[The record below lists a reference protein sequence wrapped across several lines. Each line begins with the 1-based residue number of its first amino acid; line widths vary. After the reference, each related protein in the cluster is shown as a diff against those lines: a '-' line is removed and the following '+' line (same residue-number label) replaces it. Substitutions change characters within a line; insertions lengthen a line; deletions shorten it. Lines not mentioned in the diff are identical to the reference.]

1 MFYDPDS
8 QSSHAGG
15 QKRKYFNS
23 SPRPGGHRR
32 NQGQRRGQLGED
44 VRRRMNGGVGE
55 EEIRNMED
63 GVEDDK
69 EVRDR
74 EHQQK
79 QRHHGFIN
87 SGGLKT
93 GRKKL
98 KLKSF
103 NTFLCR
109 HCLGTSDTNISQVC
123 ISSMKAL
130 F

>member
-1 MFYDPDS
+1 
-8 QSSHAGG
+8 
-15 QKRKYFNS
+15 
-23 SPRPGGHRR
+23 
-32 NQGQRRGQLGED
+32 
-44 VRRRMNGGVGE
+44 MNGGVGE

-93 GRKKL
+93 GTVLAPLILISL
-98 KLKSF
+98 KFVYL
-103 NTFLCR
+103 
-109 HCLGTSDTNISQVC
+109 
-123 ISSMKAL
+123 A
-130 F
+130 